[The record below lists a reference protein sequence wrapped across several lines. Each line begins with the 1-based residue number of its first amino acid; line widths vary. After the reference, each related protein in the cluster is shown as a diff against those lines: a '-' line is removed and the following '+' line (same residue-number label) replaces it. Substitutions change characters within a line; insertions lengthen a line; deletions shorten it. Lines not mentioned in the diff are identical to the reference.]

1 MFDVA
6 SAIPVKN
13 DCALT
18 HLPFKGVT
26 RLFKGLIRIFKGLI
40 RPLKAL

>member
-13 DCALT
+13 DCALI

-26 RLFKGLIRIFKGLI
+26 RLFKSLIRLFKSLI

>member
-1 MFDVA
+1 MFEVA

-26 RLFKGLIRIFKGLI
+26 RLFKSLIRIFKGLI